1 MYEDRTFEN
10 IMDEMMEDMPDGV
23 STMEG
28 SLIYNA
34 CAKQAARLE
43 EAYLIMA
50 GLEQNMYADTADL
63 EHLMR
68 AGNDRGC
75 FIEAA
80 TYAEFEAQFNCAI
93 PEGSEFNIDE
103 YNYVVFRCVDEA
115 EHIYEIG
122 CDTAGAAP
130 NILLGELEPVEY
142 IEGFEWGKILR
153 CVKEGADE
161 EDEES
166 YRARLL
172 ATFDYRGF
180 AGNREYY
187 TTRLKELDG
196 VLGCKLKR
204 VRAPTDRILI
214 TIIGDNYRAPSE
226 LIVEATQTAVDPIVN
241 SGEGEGIAPVGH
253 RVKIVPVEETG
264 IDIATNISYADGYTF
279 QDLRSYIEMEIEA
292 YFLKL
297 RREWESSEEIVIR
310 ILQIETAIVE
320 IEGIVD
326 VMDTT
331 LNGQA
336 ANLKI
341 TDGSIPIKGELTCWQ
356 TLNTR
361 MR

>member
-1 MYEDRTFEN
+1 MFEDRTFEN
-10 IMDEMMEDMPDGV
+10 ILDEMMEDMPDGV

-43 EAYLIMA
+43 EAYLAME

-80 TYAEFEAQFNCAI
+80 TYAEFEAQFNCEI
-93 PEGSEFNIDE
+93 PDGSEFNIDE
-103 YNYVVFRCVDEA
+103 YNYTVFRCVDEA
-115 EHIYEIG
+115 EHVYEIG

-130 NILLGELEPVEY
+130 NILLGDLEPVEY

-153 CVKEGADE
+153 CVKEGTDE

-187 TTRLKELDG
+187 AARLKELDG
-196 VLGCKLKR
+196 VLGCKMER

-214 TIIGDNYRAPSE
+214 TIIGDGYRSPSE
-226 LIVEATQTAVDPIVN
+226 RTVEAVQTAVDPIVN
-241 SGEGEGIAPVGH
+241 SGEGEGIAPIGH
-253 RVKIVPVEETG
+253 RVTIAPVAETA
-264 IDIATNISYADGYTF
+264 IDIVTNISYANGYVYE
-279 QDLRSYIEMEIEA
+279 DVRPYIEMEIED
-292 YFLKL
+292 YFLRL
-297 RREWESSEEIVIR
+297 RQSWEASEEIVIR
-310 ILQIETAIVE
+310 ILQIEAEIVE

-326 VMDTT
+326 VTDTM

-336 ANLKI
+336 KNLKI
-341 TDGSIPIKGELTCWQ
+341 TDGSVPVKGELKCS
-356 TLNTR
+356 
-361 MR
+361 

>member
-1 MYEDRTFEN
+1 MFEDRTFEN
-10 IMDEMMEDMPDGV
+10 IMAEMMEDMPDGV

-28 SLIYNA
+28 SLLYNA

-43 EAYLIMA
+43 EAYLQMEGIV
-50 GLEQNMYADTADL
+50 QNMYADTADL

-80 TYAEFEAQFNCAI
+80 TYAEFEAQFNCEV
-93 PEGSEFNIDE
+93 PEGSEFNLDE
-103 YNYVVFRCVDEA
+103 YNYVVFNCVSET

-153 CVKEGADE
+153 CTKEGTDE

-196 VLGCKLKR
+196 VLGCRLQR
-204 VRAPTDRILI
+204 VQAPSDRIVI
-214 TIIGDNYRAPSE
+214 TIIGEQYRAPSQQT
-226 LIVEATQTAVDPIVN
+226 VEEVQTAVDPVVN
-241 SGEGEGIAPVGH
+241 SGEGDGIAAIGH
-253 RVKIVPVEETG
+253 RVTIVPVAETAVN
-264 IDIATNISYADGYTF
+264 ITTSISYAAGYSY
-279 QDLRSYIEMEIEA
+279 QDLQSYIELEIED
-292 YFLKL
+292 YLL
-297 RREWESSEEIVIR
+297 RLRQSWETSEEIVIR
-310 ILQIETAIVE
+310 ILQIEAAIVE
-320 IEGIVD
+320 IEGVVD
-326 VMDTT
+326 VTDTT

-336 ANLKI
+336 ANLTI
-341 TDGSIPIKGELTCWQ
+341 TDGSVPVRGILTC
-356 TLNTR
+356 L
-361 MR
+361 

>member
-10 IMDEMMEDMPDGV
+10 IMDEMMENMLDGI

-43 EAYLIMA
+43 EVYLIMD
-50 GLEQNMYADTADL
+50 GLERNMYADTADL

-80 TYAEFEAQFNCAI
+80 TYAEFEAQFNCAV
-93 PEGSEFNIDE
+93 PDGSEFNIDE
-103 YNYVVFRCVDEA
+103 YNYVVFGCLDETK
-115 EHIYEIG
+115 HVYQIG
-122 CDTAGAAP
+122 CDTAGSAP
-130 NILLGELEPVEY
+130 NILLGDLEPVEY

-153 CVKEGADE
+153 CVKEGTDE

-196 VLGCKLKR
+196 VLGCKLRR
-204 VRAPTDRILI
+204 VRAPTDRILA
-214 TIIGDNYRAPSE
+214 TIIGDDYRAPSE
-226 LIVEATQTAVDPIVN
+226 LIVEAVQTAVDPVVN
-241 SGEGEGIAPVGH
+241 SGEGEGIAPIGH
-253 RVKIVPVEETG
+253 RVEIAPVEEAS
-264 IDIATNISYADGYTF
+264 IDIATNISYANGYTF
-279 QDLRSYIEMEIEA
+279 QDLRSYIEAEIDA

-297 RREWESSEEIVIR
+297 RETWETSEEIIVR
-310 ILQIETAIVE
+310 ILQIEAAIVE

-326 VMDTT
+326 VEGTT

-336 ANLKI
+336 VNLKI
-341 TDGSIPIKGELTCWQ
+341 ENESVPVRGELTCS
-356 TLNTR
+356 
-361 MR
+361 